1 MENINL
7 IFQAS
12 RPKRRFTV
20 HGGGADFDF
29 EEKRRRSYKNLDL
42 STVFDQNK
50 DHENNNLT
58 GQQSDY
64 QGLTDG
70 FKGRERSS
78 TISPGN
84 WDAMEQLKQFQ
95 KIHMIGARN
104 NQTQTKTQI
113 LASKDETRHIQYEFE
128 KPSVPKYRRS
138 SIPYVH
144 LLEEA
149 INTKPNKTMTFVEI
163 MK

>member
-1 MENINL
+1 MFEV
-7 IFQAS
+7 S

-20 HGGGADFDF
+20 HGGGGDFAF
-29 EEKRRRSYKNLDL
+29 NEKRRRSFNNFDL
-42 STVFDQNK
+42 SNVFTANQDNFDQSVEPVRQLADDK
-50 DHENNNLT
+50 PAIPV
-58 GQQSDY
+58 
-64 QGLTDG
+64 
-70 FKGRERSS
+70 GRERSS

-95 KIHMIGARN
+95 KIHMIGARKS
-104 NQTQTKTQI
+104 QTQTQTV
-113 LASKDETRHIQYEFE
+113 ASNNETRHIEYEFE
-128 KPSVPKYRRS
+128 KPSVPQYRRS

-149 INTKPNKTMTFVEI
+149 INTKPNKTMNFVEI

>member
-1 MENINL
+1 M
-7 IFQAS
+7 
-12 RPKRRFTV
+12 
-20 HGGGADFDF
+20 HGGGAEFDFD
-29 EEKRRRSYKNLDL
+29 EKRPRNFNNTDL
-42 STVFDQNK
+42 YSTVLNHNK

-58 GQQSDY
+58 NQQNSY
-64 QGLTDG
+64 QVSTDG
-70 FKGRERSS
+70 FNGRPGRERSS

-84 WDAMEQLKQFQ
+84 LDAMEQLKQFQ

-104 NQTQTKTQI
+104 NQTMSKTQTV
-113 LASKDETRHIQYEFE
+113 ASKDETRQIQYEFE

-149 INTKPNKTMTFVEI
+149 INTKANKTMTFVEI

>member
-1 MENINL
+1 M
-7 IFQAS
+7 S

-29 EEKRRRSYKNLDL
+29 DEKRRRNFNNTDL
-42 STVFDQNK
+42 YSTVFDQKN

-58 GQQSDY
+58 GQQNEY
-64 QGLTDG
+64 QVPTDRFNG
-70 FKGRERSS
+70 PDERRPGRERSS
-78 TISPGN
+78 TISSGN

-104 NQTQTKTQI
+104 NQTISKTQTV
-113 LASKDETRHIQYEFE
+113 ASKDETRQIQYEFE

-149 INTKPNKTMTFVEI
+149 INTKANKTMTFVEI

>member
-1 MENINL
+1 MLN
-7 IFQAS
+7 
-12 RPKRRFTV
+12 
-20 HGGGADFDF
+20 H
-29 EEKRRRSYKNLDL
+29 
-42 STVFDQNK
+42 NK

-58 GQQSDY
+58 NQQNSY
-64 QGLTDG
+64 QVSTDG
-70 FKGRERSS
+70 FNGRPGRERSS

-104 NQTQTKTQI
+104 NQTMSKTQTV
-113 LASKDETRHIQYEFE
+113 ASKDETRQIQYEFE

-149 INTKPNKTMTFVEI
+149 INTKANKTMTFVEI